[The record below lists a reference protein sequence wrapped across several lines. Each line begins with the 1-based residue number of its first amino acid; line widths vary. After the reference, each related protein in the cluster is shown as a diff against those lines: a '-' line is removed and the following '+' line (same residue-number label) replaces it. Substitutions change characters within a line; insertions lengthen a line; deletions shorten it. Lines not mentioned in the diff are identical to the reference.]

1 MAASMHMLCG
11 HGNWTATCP
20 LPCPALPPLPGQS
33 AGYPAPPAWPECGL
47 PCPPCLAR
55 VRAAL
60 PPLPGRAGCPASP
73 AWPECG
79 LPCLPCLARVRAAL
93 PPLPGQSAGYP
104 ASPAQPECG
113 LPCLPCP
120 ARVQAALPPLPGQSA
135 GCPPTA
141 APFVSPSSALP
152 TPLQVA
158 LSRRTHRTRII
169 AARSTPHAARC
180 WGHSLLAGR
189 CRAPPALC
197 GISSSPCLGLV
208 GRYAATQALHVHPLE
223 LAEQGRHVLV
233 LCGADLAIQSAHCT
247 CGQA

>member
-1 MAASMHMLCG
+1 MAGGHAGLPACHYGPARRIMASMAASMHMLCG

-47 PCPPCLAR
+47 PCP
-55 VRAAL
+55 
-60 PPLPGRAGCPASP
+60 
-73 AWPECG
+73 
-79 LPCLPCLARVRAAL
+79 PCLARVRAAL